1 MQVEI
6 EKNSKCPHSETNQN
20 EGIFNY
26 SFYSFQVFF
35 FMLNMNTVIIMS
47 AIPA

>member
-6 EKNSKCPHSETNQN
+6 EKNSKCLHPETHQS

-26 SFYSFQVFF
+26 RFYSFHVFF

-47 AIPA
+47 TIPA

>member
-26 SFYSFQVFF
+26 RFYSFHVFF